1 MEEAQGT
8 IKPKEDFNAEWAAER
23 FKKSMRGIG
32 TDEKMI
38 IKMLITHDSLQRE
51 EIERKY
57 KAMYGEELVDDLKA
71 ELGGHFEN
79 AVVAMLTSKYD
90 VLVNSIEESF
100 RLVGSDA
107 QTLTEIL
114 CCRDAESIKSLSW
127 WYENNFGL
135 SLEDAIDLNL
145 SSDFR
150 RLISSLACCDRD
162 PEENE
167 VDEEIV
173 KDDAQKLYDAG
184 IGKNFGTDEDV
195 FVHILNNR
203 SYSHLLRLFDVY
215 EDFSGEPIETSI
227 DSEFS
232 GDVKEGL
239 LSIVKRVRDPS
250 GFFAER
256 LNMSMRGSG
265 TDDKTLI
272 RIIVTRS
279 EEDLEN
285 IKQRYMEMYGSSL
298 VKDIKSDTGGDY
310 QKLLCAILTAN
321 EEESA

>member
-1 MEEAQGT
+1 
-8 IKPKEDFNAEWAAER
+8 
-23 FKKSMRGIG
+23 MRGIG

-57 KAMYGEELVDDLKA
+57 KAMYGE
-71 ELGGHFEN
+71 
-79 AVVAMLTSKYD
+79 
-90 VLVNSIEESF
+90 
-100 RLVGSDA
+100 LVGSDA

-114 CCRDAESIKSLSW
+114 
-127 WYENNFGL
+127 YFGL